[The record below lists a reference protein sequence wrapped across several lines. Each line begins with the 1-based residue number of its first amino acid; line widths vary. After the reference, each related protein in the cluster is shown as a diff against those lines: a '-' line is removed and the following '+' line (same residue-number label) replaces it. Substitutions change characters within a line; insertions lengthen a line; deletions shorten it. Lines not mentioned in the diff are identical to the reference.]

1 MLKNYF
7 KVALRNLIRN
17 KTYSFTNIFGLAI
30 GLVCSIFIMLWIRYE
45 LSYDR
50 QHEKA
55 DQICLAYLKGT
66 QEDQTSYQS
75 TTSPIIANIL
85 QRDFPE
91 VINTA
96 RAGFLDEVVFKTADR
111 IITESNGIGA
121 DPEFLN
127 IFTFHFL
134 RGNEVNALAGL
145 HSIILSESMAA
156 KYFGQEDPVGKTIVI
171 NNQFD
176 FYITA
181 VIQDIPANSHLQY
194 DFIVP
199 FEFLKELG
207 FQITGSEFFP
217 CNYFTYALL
226 QKNISLKSLNE
237 KVTQHIIS
245 KGDVITFQITLIPLT
260 EVYLQE
266 NGGREKIYIFS
277 LIAVVII
284 VIACI
289 NFMNLA
295 IAQAG
300 KRAREVGIRKVT
312 GATRLQITEQI
323 LGESLIMVLMAILLA
338 LLGIELFL
346 PYFNNIIN
354 KEISLSYLDRDWL
367 LFLIGLVLFSGF
379 LAGSYPAFFLSSF
392 RPAIVL
398 KTGSTNWSN
407 RPVFRRAL
415 LILQFSVSILF
426 IIITLVMSRQMQY
439 IRSFDLGL
447 NEENILY
454 VQLDGDIQK
463 QIPELKNELR
473 QNANIQI
480 VSSSSGIPTVITSG
494 SYLKWGRPEEPS
506 RRICEVIVDEDYLE
520 TFGLQ
525 MSEGRFFSK
534 SFLSDSGESII
545 VNEAAIKLLGPGS
558 YLNNPFYYDDRNY
571 TLIGVIKDFQHISPM
586 YSAPQPLI
594 FHLSSNKN
602 RYLFVK
608 IHPSVKNLHAVT
620 ETVNYIKS
628 VCNSFSPD
636 FPLRYNFLNEFTYER
651 ERDIASRQKII
662 SYATIFAILI
672 SGLGLFSLSAFLN
685 EQRTKEIGIR
695 KAIGATVINILV
707 LLTKDY
713 AKWILLANIIA
724 WPIAWY
730 SMTKWLEDF
739 AFKISM
745 PWELFL
751 AAGTLALLIALL
763 TVSFQ
768 AYRAAIAD
776 PVKSLVYE

>member
-1 MLKNYF
+1 MLKNYL
-7 KVALRNLIRN
+7 KVAMRNLIRN
-17 KTYSFTNIFGLAI
+17 KTYSFTNITGLAI
-30 GLVCSIFIMLWIRYE
+30 GLVCSIFIMLWVRYE

-50 QHEKA
+50 HHEKV
-55 DQICLAYLKGT
+55 DQITLAYLKGT

-91 VINTA
+91 IINTA
-96 RAGFLDEVVFKTADR
+96 RAGFLGEVVLKTGDKK
-111 IITESNGIGA
+111 ITESRGIGA

-134 RGNEVNALAGL
+134 KGNAVNALAGL
-145 HSIILSESMAA
+145 HSVILSESMAN
-156 KYFGQEDPVGKTIVI
+156 KYFGQEDPIGKILVI

-176 FYITA
+176 FFVTA
-181 VIQDIPANSHLQY
+181 VIQDIPANSHLLY

-199 FEFLKELG
+199 FEFLKDLG
-207 FQITGSEFFP
+207 FQITGREFFP

-226 QKNISLKSLNE
+226 QNNISLKSLNE
-237 KVTQHIIS
+237 KVSQHIIS
-245 KGDVITFQITLIPLT
+245 KGEVITFQITLIPLT
-260 EVYLQE
+260 EVYLQD
-266 NGGREKIYIFS
+266 NGGKQKIYIFS
-277 LIAVVII
+277 LIAMIII

-289 NFMNLA
+289 NFMNLT
-295 IAQAG
+295 IAQAS
-300 KRAREVGIRKVT
+300 KRAKEVGIRKVI
-312 GATRLQITEQI
+312 GATRIQIAEQI
-323 LGESLIMVLMAILLA
+323 LGESLIMVLVAILLA
-338 LLGIELFL
+338 LIGIELFL

-354 KEISLSYLDRDWL
+354 KEISLSYLDREWL

-392 RPAIVL
+392 RPAKVL

-407 RPVFRRAL
+407 RPVLRRAL

-439 IRSFDLGL
+439 IRSLDLGL

-454 VQLDGDIQK
+454 VQLDGDIK
-463 QIPELKNELR
+463 GRIPELKNELR
-473 QNANIQI
+473 QNANIQL
-480 VSSSSGIPTVITSG
+480 VSSSSRIPTVITWG
-494 SYLKWGRPEEPS
+494 NYRKWGRPEEPS
-506 RRICEVIVDEDYLE
+506 RRICEVIVDEDYFE

-525 MSEGRFFSK
+525 MIDGRFFSK
-534 SFLSDSGESII
+534 SFLSDANESVI
-545 VNEAAIKLLGPGS
+545 VNEAAIKLLGQGN
-558 YLNNPFYYDDRNY
+558 YVNNPFYYDDRNY
-571 TLIGVIKDFQHISPM
+571 TLIGVIKDFQHISPI

-594 FHLSSNKN
+594 FRLNPNENKF
-602 RYLFVK
+602 LFVK
-608 IHPSVKNLHAVT
+608 IHPSVKDIHAVT

-636 FPLRYNFLNEFTYER
+636 FPLSYSFLNEFTYER
-651 ERDIASRQKII
+651 ERDMASRQKII
-662 SYATIFAILI
+662 FYATLFAIII
-672 SGLGLFSLSAFLN
+672 SCLGLFSLSAFLN

-695 KAIGATVINILV
+695 KAIGATVTNVLV

-713 AKWILLANIIA
+713 AKWILLANLIA

-730 SMTKWLEDF
+730 SMNKWLEDF
-739 AFKISM
+739 AFKIPI
-745 PWELFL
+745 PWDLFL
-751 AAGTLALLIALL
+751 AAGALALLVSLI

-768 AYRAAIAD
+768 AFRAANAN
-776 PVKSLVYE
+776 PVKSLLYE